1 MIVPYIPNT
10 PEEQQQ
16 MLKSLGMSKLAELF
30 ADIPDHL
37 QLKRPLDL
45 PEPLAEHQLLRYMGQ
60 LAEKNVN
67 LDRCIS
73 FLGAGAYDHIVPAV
87 VSHIINRGEFLTAYT
102 PYQAEVS
109 QGVLQS
115 IFEFQTLIAN
125 LTNMEAANASMYD
138 GATALAEAALMSC
151 NVTNRRKVAAAAN
164 LDPRWLEIL
173 QVYLESQNIEL
184 INIAY
189 DPVTGLV
196 DLEAVEPKLGAELA
210 CMIVSQPSFFGSVD
224 DVDRVAQW
232 IKSYQGL
239 LVMAVDP
246 ISLGILKAPGEYGA
260 DIVVG
265 DAGCLGNPIS
275 FGGPS
280 VGFFAVTGMKLIRRM
295 PGRIVGQTT
304 DRDGNIGY
312 VLTLQ
317 AREQHI
323 RREKATSNI
332 CTNQALN
339 ALTATIYLALLGP
352 QGIKQVAYQCLQ
364 KTAYLRRKL
373 EAAGFKLRFN
383 APVFKEFVIQADWD
397 WEEINQRLL
406 EHGYLGGFPLKL
418 ADPNLSD
425 CTLIAVTEARTKA
438 EMDRFVDLLRGW
450 R

>member
-1 MIVPYIPNT
+1 MPYIPNT
-10 PEEQQQ
+10 PEEQRQ
-16 MLKSLGMSKLAELF
+16 MLESLGLSNLADLF
-30 ADIPDHL
+30 VDIPENL
-37 QLKRPLDL
+37 KLKRHLDL
-45 PEPLAEHQLLRYMGQ
+45 PEPLAEHQLLRHMSQ
-60 LAEKNVN
+60 LAEKNLH
-67 LDRCIS
+67 LDRCVS

-87 VSHIINRGEFLTAYT
+87 ISHLISRGEFLTAYT
-102 PYQAEVS
+102 PYQAEIS

-125 LTNMEAANASMYD
+125 LTKMEAANASMYD
-138 GATALAEAALMSC
+138 GATALAEAALMACS
-151 NVTNRRKVAAAAN
+151 VTNRRKVAAAAN
-164 LDPRWLEIL
+164 LDPHWLKIL
-173 QVYLESQNIEL
+173 QVYLENQDIEL
-184 INIAY
+184 ITIGY
-189 DPVTGLV
+189 SLDTGLI
-196 DLEAVEPKLGAELA
+196 DIDSVEPNLGPDLA
-210 CMIVSQPSFFGSVD
+210 CVLVSQPSFFGSLD
-224 DVDRVAQW
+224 DIHRIGGW
-232 IKSYQGL
+232 IKSHKGL

-280 VGFFAVTGMKLIRRM
+280 VGFFAVADMKLVRKM

-339 ALTATIYLALLGP
+339 ALAATIYLALLGP
-352 QGIKQVAYQCLQ
+352 QGIREVAYQCLQ

-373 EAAGFKLRFN
+373 EAAGFRLRFK
-383 APVFKEFVIQADWD
+383 APVFKEFVLQADWD
-397 WEEINQRLL
+397 WDEINERLL
-406 EHGYLGGFPLKL
+406 EHGYIGGFPLKRV
-418 ADPNLSD
+418 DPNLAD
-425 CTLIAVTEARTKA
+425 CVLIAVTEARTKA
-438 EMDRFVDLLRGW
+438 EMDQFVDLLRGW